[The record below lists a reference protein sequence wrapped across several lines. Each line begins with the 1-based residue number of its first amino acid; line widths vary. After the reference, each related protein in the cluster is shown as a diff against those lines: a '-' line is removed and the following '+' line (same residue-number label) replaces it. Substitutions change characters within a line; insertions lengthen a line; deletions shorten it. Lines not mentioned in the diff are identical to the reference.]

1 MRIDVAAIR
10 MDASDRLKG
19 ATIKAA
25 PACLPRRRYCNLSI
39 LMSSIADV
47 IVAFGLLSM

>member
-1 MRIDVAAIR
+1 M
-10 MDASDRLKG
+10 
-19 ATIKAA
+19 